1 MTQSNE
7 SKWQTLRNFIDGYL
21 QEDTSYRAGAIS
33 EAYLN
38 VGGSATVS
46 RKDFEMFLRDQV
58 MKDDGLLK
66 RVSHGVYEIRT
77 DPNDRG
83 VLFTRG
89 SAKADAEKS
98 EISLDEILDDSYE
111 LTAKMNAVFKQLDK
125 QDGIPFPAQQELR
138 SIKTSLMHSL
148 DTALTGI
155 SAVMAWCEDNLY
167 IETEDETETMTIG
180 GMNQ

>member
-1 MTQSNE
+1 MKQSEE
-7 SKWQTLRNFIDGYL
+7 SKWKTLRNFIDGYL
-21 QEDTSYRAGAIS
+21 QEGTSYRAGAIY

-38 VGGSATVS
+38 EGGSSAIT

-66 RVSHGVYEIRT
+66 RVAHGVYEIRT

-89 SAKADAEKS
+89 SSKTAES
-98 EISLDEILDDSYE
+98 NEISLDEILDDSIE
-111 LTAKMNAVFKQLDK
+111 LSAKIKTAVEYLDN
-125 QDGIPFPAQQELR
+125 QDGVPFPAQMEMRRLKALLTQ
-138 SIKTSLMHSL
+138 SM
-148 DTALTGI
+148 DTTITGVT
-155 SAVMAWCEDNLY
+155 AVMAWCDDNLDMDTQDD
-167 IETEDETETMTIG
+167 TESMTIG

>member
-7 SKWQTLRNFIDGYL
+7 SKWKILRNFIDGYL
-21 QEDTSYRAGAIS
+21 QEGTSYRAGSIYQ
-33 EAYLN
+33 AYLN
-38 VGGSATVS
+38 EGGSSAIT

-66 RVSHGVYEIRT
+66 RVAHGVYEIRT

-89 SAKADAEKS
+89 SSKPTENTV
-98 EISLDEILDDSYE
+98 ISLDEILDDSVE
-111 LTAKMNAVFKQLDK
+111 LATKIKTVVEHLDK
-125 QDGIPFPAQQELR
+125 QDDVPFPAQMEMRRLKALLTQ
-138 SIKTSLMHSL
+138 SM
-148 DTALTGI
+148 DTTITGVT
-155 SAVMAWCEDNLY
+155 AVMAWCDDNLDMDAQ
-167 IETEDETETMTIG
+167 DESESMNIG

>member
-21 QEDTSYRAGAIS
+21 QEDTSYRAGAIY

-38 VGGSATVS
+38 EGGSATVS

-83 VLFTRG
+83 VLFARG
-89 SAKADAEKS
+89 SAKTDAEKS

-125 QDGIPFPAQQELR
+125 QDGISFPAQQELR

-167 IETEDETETMTIG
+167 IETEDETESMTIG

>member
-7 SKWQTLRNFIDGYL
+7 SKWNNLRNFIDGYL
-21 QEDTSYRAGAIS
+21 QEGTSYRAGSIY

-38 VGGSATVS
+38 EGGSATVT

-58 MKDDGLLK
+58 MKDDGMLK

-98 EISLDEILDDSYE
+98 EISLDEILDDSY
-111 LTAKMNAVFKQLDK
+111 
-125 QDGIPFPAQQELR
+125 
-138 SIKTSLMHSL
+138 
-148 DTALTGI
+148 
-155 SAVMAWCEDNLY
+155 
-167 IETEDETETMTIG
+167 
-180 GMNQ
+180 